1 MRPLVTIATTTT
13 LLLSALPLAAQRA
26 TRDWRDGD
34 VEGSETCRDIWRE
47 YGRTMSGRPVAVYCE
62 IREVGTRPARGA
74 RGAVE
79 VDGGERQ
86 GVLVRGGARSDV
98 RASLVV
104 QAQGRSVD
112 DARRLASRVA
122 VDLSRTPLR
131 ITGVDGMR
139 DDARD
144 DDRFVAATLVLDTPR
159 ETDLSLRVGYAPL
172 TVTDV
177 RGRMDLH
184 ADHGPL
190 HIGNVGGDVRAR
202 VEYGPLTVDLDARR
216 WDGTRLDAESA
227 YGPVTLS
234 VPRDFAADL
243 EIGSEHGPFSSDLPL
258 SLTRL
263 DDAPIRTRLGGGGPP
278 VHAVARYGPMALRTR
293 D

>member
-1 MRPLVTIATTTT
+1 MRALITLTLATAA
-13 LLLSALPLAAQRA
+13 LLGAQPLAAQRG
-26 TRDWRDGD
+26 TRDRWDRD

-62 IREVGTRPARGA
+62 IRDVGTRPARGTL
-74 RGAVE
+74 E

-86 GVLVRGGARSDV
+86 GVLVRGGARGDV

-104 QAQGRSVD
+104 QAQGRSVE
-112 DARRLASRVA
+112 DARRLARSVA

-131 ITGVDGMR
+131 ITGI
-139 DDARD
+139 DDEQD
-144 DDRFVAATLVLDTPR
+144 DEHFVAATLVFDTPR
-159 ETDLSLRVGYAPL
+159 ETDLALRVGYAPL
-172 TVTDV
+172 TVEDV
-177 RGRMDLH
+177 RGRLDLH

-190 HIGNVGGDVRAR
+190 HIANVGGDVRAR
-202 VEYGPLTVDLDARR
+202 VEYGPLSIDLDAPR
-216 WDGTRLDAESA
+216 WEGSRLDAEA
-227 YGPVTLS
+227 EYGPVTLR

-263 DDAPIRTRLGGGGPP
+263 DGAPVRTRLGGGGAP
-278 VHAVARYGPMALRTR
+278 VHAVARYGPMALKTR
-293 D
+293 DR